1 MSKRITKSTKP
12 DAGCVSVEDTLLE
25 SEELFR
31 SLYQNATIGMYR
43 ITPDGRI
50 LLANPAL
57 VDMLGYA
64 SFEELAHRNLE
75 QSGYEPEYPRAD
87 FRQRIESQGEIR
99 GMESVWIRKDG
110 SAVFVRESAW
120 VVWSEDHQ
128 PLYYEGTVE
137 DITERKQAEAALMES
152 QRRAQRLLDQQIAI
166 NQLAQVLGES
176 LDLDRIYATIYQ
188 YIREIVDASG
198 FFVSSFN
205 EREKLIRA
213 EYALYDGE
221 LLDVALF
228 PAVPLAQPGQGTQS
242 HVIHSGEPLYTPDH
256 FQAMQKCK
264 ARFNVEKDG
273 SISELKSEEN
283 TQKIDTHSALYLP
296 MKVKGKVT
304 GVMQLQSDRLDA
316 YTSEDIELMTA
327 LANVAAIAV
336 ENAHLFQ
343 DLQGEL
349 EQRKRAEEKLRITLA
364 EKEVLLRE
372 VHHRVKNNLQAII
385 YLIEN
390 RAERTSDEPT
400 VMLLKSLQ
408 EQARTMALVY
418 EQLFQ
423 AENLAEVQMDRY
435 LRELMAY
442 GVEAFGG
449 RRCIELDVECEDLSL
464 NVEKAMPCGLMVN
477 ELLTN
482 TLKYAFP
489 PSFLGIPRIS
499 VRLTAQ
505 GSSCDL
511 WVSDNGIGLPQDLDW
526 EAGGSMGLKLVHL
539 WATHQLGGALEI
551 LPEDGTAYHITFRR

>member
-110 SAVFVRESAW
+110 SAVFVRESAR

-188 YIREIVDASG
+188 YIQEIVDASG

-304 GVMQLQSDRLDA
+304 GVMQLQSD
-316 YTSEDIELMTA
+316 
-327 LANVAAIAV
+327 
-336 ENAHLFQ
+336 
-343 DLQGEL
+343 
-349 EQRKRAEEKLRITLA
+349 
-364 EKEVLLRE
+364 
-372 VHHRVKNNLQAII
+372 
-385 YLIEN
+385 
-390 RAERTSDEPT
+390 
-400 VMLLKSLQ
+400 
-408 EQARTMALVY
+408 
-418 EQLFQ
+418 
-423 AENLAEVQMDRY
+423 
-435 LRELMAY
+435 
-442 GVEAFGG
+442 
-449 RRCIELDVECEDLSL
+449 
-464 NVEKAMPCGLMVN
+464 
-477 ELLTN
+477 
-482 TLKYAFP
+482 
-489 PSFLGIPRIS
+489 
-499 VRLTAQ
+499 
-505 GSSCDL
+505 
-511 WVSDNGIGLPQDLDW
+511 
-526 EAGGSMGLKLVHL
+526 
-539 WATHQLGGALEI
+539 
-551 LPEDGTAYHITFRR
+551 